1 MLFPFH
7 TAVLAPSFAWVLTG
21 LKGYCWF
28 LGGGTWH
35 AWNPSGILYQIHT
48 LWIWP
53 WFHTPGFTLECA
65 SCPYFQFE
73 RMTVLMVFSLLRAA
87 VLVLFGDGLPS
98 SVDCPRVLAE
108 GTMTRWAQVEALIS
122 TCECLRP
129 LLNLCHQH
137 RSRPGIVCWRGLRKP
152 LMEKGQMVLGE
163 AIPDT

>member
-1 MLFPFH
+1 
-7 TAVLAPSFAWVLTG
+7 
-21 LKGYCWF
+21 
-28 LGGGTWH
+28 
-35 AWNPSGILYQIHT
+35 
-48 LWIWP
+48 
-53 WFHTPGFTLECA
+53 
-65 SCPYFQFE
+65 
-73 RMTVLMVFSLLRAA
+73 MVFSLLRVA

-152 LMEKGQMVLGE
+152 LVEKGQMVLGE